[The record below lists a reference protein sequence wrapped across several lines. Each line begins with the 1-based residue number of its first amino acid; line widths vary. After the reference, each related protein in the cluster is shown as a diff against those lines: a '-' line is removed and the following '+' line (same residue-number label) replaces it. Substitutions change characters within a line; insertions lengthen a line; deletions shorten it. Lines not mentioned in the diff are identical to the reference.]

1 MYRKVILEFLSSKHL
16 ELSKNDYFQMT
27 ICQIG
32 ASYQGTIQEMLKKS
46 DEITIYHIKE
56 PRIYQKT
63 YDFSKIDETIISMIL
78 DIKEEVTFN
87 KNDLNFTLKDPFY
100 FNDLQELAFESL
112 QATLFNVNGI
122 DIIILIY
129 YNKPN
134 GHITIKLPEVSKLI
148 KDLQKDKDN
157 DIKEE
162 IENLIKPSFKL
173 SYALKNDK
181 YIYVNDQLKEYLKLP
196 NNLLKTKETSFIG
209 RINHFIDSLGIK
221 KVKYQDINLYYLEEK
236 PKDEMVENPVLSLY
250 SLDTL
255 KLPKEFTILFFRSD
269 LNLTL
274 KNDLETLDKCLHTLL
289 IEDYHLFAYSD
300 EAFVYI
306 IPGIITKDNMTK
318 IIQMLSNH
326 YLCFVTSPNQ
336 IKPSMNIK
344 RIIKYLYE
352 EEPSEFSYDKYVT
365 WFNNLN
371 ELSLKYNEIYKTK
384 DTNYLVVNSVTG
396 KSALSMYYLPIRTFN
411 RDAHFN
417 SFDSMCE
424 KVLDR
429 ITSLENKQLMISLS
443 SSVLKKRK
451 TLEAI
456 KKILV
461 NQNTLWVNVIYDK
474 KITDTEF
481 LKLISK
487 YKCYNV
493 MLSCDSSVFL
503 DIVLMKTLILFDGIY
518 LQDSEYQSI
527 IKNEVGLPQA
537 ILSFCIN
544 DYKQI
549 FMENFNPSKDDD
561 LVHDSCLYV
570 LKK

>member
-32 ASYQGTIQEMLKKS
+32 ASPQGSIQEMLKKS

-100 FNDLQELAFESL
+100 FNDLQELTFESL

-196 NNLLKTKETSFIG
+196 SNLLKTKETSFIG

-255 KLPKEFTILFFRSD
+255 KLPKEFTVLFFRSD
-269 LNLTL
+269 MNLTL

-289 IEDYHLFAYSD
+289 IEDYHLFAYND

-384 DTNYLVVNSVTG
+384 DTNYLIVNSVTG

-456 KKILV
+456 KKVLV

>member
-32 ASYQGTIQEMLKKS
+32 ASPQGSIQEMLIKS

-100 FNDLQELAFESL
+100 FNDLQELTFESL

-196 NNLLKTKETSFIG
+196 SNLLKTKETSFIG
-209 RINHFIDSLGIK
+209 RINHFIDSLGVK

-289 IEDYHLFAYSD
+289 VEDYHLFAYSD

-384 DTNYLVVNSVTG
+384 DTNYLIVNSVTG

-417 SFDSMCE
+417 SFDNMCE

-456 KKILV
+456 KKVLV

-570 LKK
+570 LRK

>member
-56 PRIYQKT
+56 PRIYQKN

-100 FNDLQELAFESL
+100 FNDLQEMAFESL
-112 QATLFNVNGI
+112 QATIFNVNGT
-122 DIIILIY
+122 DVIILIY

-134 GHITIKLPEVSKLI
+134 GHVTIKLPEVSKLI
-148 KDLQKDKDN
+148 KDLQKDEDN

-196 NNLLKTKETSFIG
+196 SNLLKTKETSFIG
-209 RINHFIDSLGIK
+209 RINHFIDGLGVK
-221 KVKYQDINLYYLEEK
+221 KLKYQDINLYYLEEK

-274 KNDLETLDKCLHTLL
+274 KNDLETLDNCLHTLL

-306 IPGIITKDNMTK
+306 IPNIITKDNMTK
-318 IIQMLSNH
+318 IIQMFKNH
-326 YLCFVTSPNQ
+326 YICFVSSPNQ

-365 WFNNLN
+365 WFNGLN
-371 ELSLKYNEIYKTK
+371 ELSLKYNEIYKMK

-396 KSALSMYYLPIRTFN
+396 KSALSMYYLPLRTFN

-424 KVLDR
+424 KVLDK
-429 ITSLENKQLMISLS
+429 ITTLENKQLMISLS

-537 ILSFCIN
+537 ILSYCIN

-561 LVHDSCLYV
+561 LVHDNCLYV

>member
-100 FNDLQELAFESL
+100 FNDLQELTFESL

-255 KLPKEFTILFFRSD
+255 KLPKEFTVLFFRSD
-269 LNLTL
+269 MNLTL

-289 IEDYHLFAYSD
+289 IEDYYLFAYND

-371 ELSLKYNEIYKTK
+371 ELSLKYNELYKTK
-384 DTNYLVVNSVTG
+384 DTNYLIVNSVTG

>member
-32 ASYQGTIQEMLKKS
+32 ASYQGTIQEMLTKS

-255 KLPKEFTILFFRSD
+255 KLPKEFTVLFFRSD
-269 LNLTL
+269 MNLTL

-289 IEDYHLFAYSD
+289 IEDYHLFAYND

-384 DTNYLVVNSVTG
+384 DTNYLIVNSVTG

-456 KKILV
+456 KKVLV